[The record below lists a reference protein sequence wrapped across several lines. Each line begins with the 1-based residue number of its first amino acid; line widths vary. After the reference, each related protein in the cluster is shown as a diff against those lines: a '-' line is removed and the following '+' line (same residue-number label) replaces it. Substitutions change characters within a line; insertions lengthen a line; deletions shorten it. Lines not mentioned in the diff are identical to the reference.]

1 MQARHGG
8 LWRGR
13 RHGGR
18 HERCAAGC
26 SRAAGGGRATARIS
40 RAMTTER
47 GGSWRPNDGRI
58 LPLPAKSGGGLA
70 ALLPRLRRRADG
82 STYVR
87 RSGAAV
93 EMTWWRAPVG
103 QLWRC
108 RREVMQSSDCW
119 PTALLCL
126 FLSFFFC
133 KSFIHVVGT
142 YDSMSHP
149 EYTKILLSTYYSVV
163 KNHFGPR
170 KPKYRVNT
178 NPKAKRSTSMHISC
192 GNNFFTT
199 C

>member
-1 MQARHGG
+1 MWPCGTGRRMQARHGG

-93 EMTWWRAPVG
+93 EMAWWRAPVG
-103 QLWRC
+103 RLWRC

-126 FLSFFFC
+126 FLFFF
-133 KSFIHVVGT
+133 
-142 YDSMSHP
+142 
-149 EYTKILLSTYYSVV
+149 L
-163 KNHFGPR
+163 
-170 KPKYRVNT
+170 
-178 NPKAKRSTSMHISC
+178 
-192 GNNFFTT
+192 
-199 C
+199 